1 MYSFSRYKEQYR
13 ANLKLALPV
22 VLSQVGQILVQFADN
37 AMVGQFGGDDPL
49 PLAAVSF
56 GGAVFFIL
64 FVTGMGLTL
73 GLTPLVGERFAQ
85 GDKRGAADYLKNAM
99 IFYSVLGFLIA
110 AVQLAVI
117 PLMYR
122 MGQPAEVVD
131 LAIPYYRLMAFSM
144 PAVMLFFAFKQFL
157 EGVGNTVVS
166 MVIVVGCNL
175 MNVVLNWVFIF
186 GHCGFEAMGATG
198 AGVATLISRIAM
210 PLVAIWYFYRRK
222 RLREYAAL
230 LPEVRYSR
238 RSVRQLVRM
247 GVPISGQM
255 FLEASAFVLTSIMMG
270 WFDAVAISANQIAL
284 TMGNFAFMIVTAVGA
299 ATTIRISHCYGAR
312 RFDELGQG
320 GAAYRHRVEPLRRRG
335 VRHFTA
341 DDSLYFHHQRRGGV
355 ACLVDA
361 RPDRPLPTA
370 GRHPEHLGRGAAR
383 RAGREDHH
391 AAGVGRLLGAEPA
404 GGVSVRVHA
413 GAGAVGALHRLFRGA
428 DDGRRALPA
437 AHPAGRADATAI
449 RFGPPVACPSKPRS
463 AAWRPRFWEGGG
475 NSRVVSIRRALN
487 PSFRPMG

>member
-186 GHCGFEAMGATG
+186 GHC
-198 AGVATLISRIAM
+198 
-210 PLVAIWYFYRRK
+210 
-222 RLREYAAL
+222 EYAAL

-312 RFDELGQG
+312 RFDELGL
-320 GAAYRHRVEPLRRRG
+320 AARAALHIVIAWNLFAAVVFVTLRQTIPYIFTTNAEVVSLASSMLVLIALYQLPDGIQNISVGVLRG
-335 VRHFTA
+335 VQDVKIIMPLALTAYWVLNLPVGYLCGFTLGLGPWGLFIGYFVGLTTA
-341 DDSLYFHHQRRGGV
+341 AVLYLLRIRRDVRMLRQSG
-355 ACLVDA
+355 
-361 RPDRPLPTA
+361 
-370 GRHPEHLGRGAAR
+370 
-383 RAGREDHH
+383 
-391 AAGVGRLLGAEPA
+391 
-404 GGVSVRVHA
+404 SVR
-413 GAGAVGALHRLFRGA
+413 
-428 DDGRRALPA
+428 P
-437 AHPAGRADATAI
+437 
-449 RFGPPVACPSKPRS
+449 
-463 AAWRPRFWEGGG
+463 
-475 NSRVVSIRRALN
+475 
-487 PSFRPMG
+487 

>member
-85 GDKRGAADYLKNAM
+85 DDKRGAADYLKNAM

-198 AGVATLISRIAM
+198 AGVATLISPCRSSPFGISTAASVCASM
-210 PLVAIWYFYRRK
+210 PRCCPK
-222 RLREYAAL
+222 C
-230 LPEVRYSR
+230 
-238 RSVRQLVRM
+238 
-247 GVPISGQM
+247 
-255 FLEASAFVLTSIMMG
+255 
-270 WFDAVAISANQIAL
+270 
-284 TMGNFAFMIVTAVGA
+284 VT
-299 ATTIRISHCYGAR
+299 R
-312 RFDELGQG
+312 
-320 GAAYRHRVEPLRRRG
+320 
-335 VRHFTA
+335 
-341 DDSLYFHHQRRGGV
+341 
-355 ACLVDA
+355 
-361 RPDRPLPTA
+361 
-370 GRHPEHLGRGAAR
+370 AAR
-383 RAGREDHH
+383 CGSWCAWACR
-391 AAGVGRLLGAEPA
+391 
-404 GGVSVRVHA
+404 
-413 GAGAVGALHRLFRGA
+413 FR
-428 DDGRRALPA
+428 DRCSSKRR
-437 AHPAGRADATAI
+437 
-449 RFGPPVACPSKPRS
+449 PSC
-463 AAWRPRFWEGGG
+463 
-475 NSRVVSIRRALN
+475 
-487 PSFRPMG
+487 

>member
-198 AGVATLISRIAM
+198 AGVHRELQQC
-210 PLVAIWYFYRRK
+210 VRR
-222 RLREYAAL
+222 
-230 LPEVRYSR
+230 
-238 RSVRQLVRM
+238 Q
-247 GVPISGQM
+247 
-255 FLEASAFVLTSIMMG
+255 
-270 WFDAVAISANQIAL
+270 
-284 TMGNFAFMIVTAVGA
+284 
-299 ATTIRISHCYGAR
+299 
-312 RFDELGQG
+312 
-320 GAAYRHRVEPLRRRG
+320 
-335 VRHFTA
+335 
-341 DDSLYFHHQRRGGV
+341 
-355 ACLVDA
+355 
-361 RPDRPLPTA
+361 
-370 GRHPEHLGRGAAR
+370 
-383 RAGREDHH
+383 
-391 AAGVGRLLGAEPA
+391 
-404 GGVSVRVHA
+404 
-413 GAGAVGALHRLFRGA
+413 
-428 DDGRRALPA
+428 
-437 AHPAGRADATAI
+437 
-449 RFGPPVACPSKPRS
+449 
-463 AAWRPRFWEGGG
+463 
-475 NSRVVSIRRALN
+475 
-487 PSFRPMG
+487 

>member
-1 MYSFSRYKEQYR
+1 M
-13 ANLKLALPV
+13 
-22 VLSQVGQILVQFADN
+22 
-37 AMVGQFGGDDPL
+37 
-49 PLAAVSF
+49 SF

-85 GDKRGAADYLKNAM
+85 DDKRGAADYLKNAM

-186 GHCGFEAMGATG
+186 GHCGFEAMGAT
-198 AGVATLISRIAM
+198 
-210 PLVAIWYFYRRK
+210 
-222 RLREYAAL
+222 
-230 LPEVRYSR
+230 VRAWR
-238 RSVRQLVRM
+238 RSFRASPCRSSPFGISTAASVCASMPRCCPKCVTRAARCRQLVRM

-255 FLEASAFVLTSIMMG
+255 FLEASAFVLTGIMMG

-312 RFDELGQG
+312 RFDELGLAARAALHIVIAWNLFAAMVFVTLRQTIPYIFTTNAEVVSLASSMLVLIALYQLPDG
-320 GAAYRHRVEPLRRRG
+320 IQNISVGVLRGVQDVKIIMPLALAAYWVLNLPVGYLCGFTLGLGPWGLFIGYFVGLTTAAVLYLLRIRRD
-335 VRHFTA
+335 VRMLRQ
-341 DDSLYFHHQRRGGV
+341 SG
-355 ACLVDA
+355 
-361 RPDRPLPTA
+361 
-370 GRHPEHLGRGAAR
+370 
-383 RAGREDHH
+383 
-391 AAGVGRLLGAEPA
+391 
-404 GGVSVRVHA
+404 SVR
-413 GAGAVGALHRLFRGA
+413 
-428 DDGRRALPA
+428 P
-437 AHPAGRADATAI
+437 
-449 RFGPPVACPSKPRS
+449 
-463 AAWRPRFWEGGG
+463 
-475 NSRVVSIRRALN
+475 
-487 PSFRPMG
+487 